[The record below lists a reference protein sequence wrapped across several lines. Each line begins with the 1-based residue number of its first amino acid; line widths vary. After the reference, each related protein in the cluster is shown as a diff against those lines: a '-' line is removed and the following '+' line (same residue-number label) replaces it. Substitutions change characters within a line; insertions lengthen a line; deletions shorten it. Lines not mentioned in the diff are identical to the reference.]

1 MQKIRKDSKPLRI
14 SYFWIGLI
22 ATFAYRAIIV
32 LNYFEPVWVKLAWY
46 VGTIGFI
53 VYFWSRYKVVK
64 QFSSLIEN
72 DELLSAVKKAKN
84 ISNSQRNSL
93 AYIVKTL
100 KTTKAKLNYEIIFVL
115 SVIALL
121 AGLVIDFVL

>member
-53 VYFWSRYKVVK
+53 IYFWSRYKVIRE
-64 QFSSLIEN
+64 FTSLIKGEN
-72 DELLSAVKKAKN
+72 LIDAVNKAKN
-84 ISNSQRNSL
+84 ISGNQRSAL
-93 AYIVKTL
+93 AHIIETL
-100 KTTKAKLNYEIIFVL
+100 STTKAKLNYEIIFIL
-115 SVIALL
+115 SAIALL
-121 AGLVIDFVL
+121 AGVIIDFVL